1 MKYVCLLLIQSFF
14 AVINPLKGER
24 QTLNSDGIYLIISN
38 IRNTNGLIQVGV
50 FESEKGYPDNPAYSF
65 SLSKD
70 TITAGRLRLFIPLKT
85 PGTCGISI
93 LDDENS
99 NGKMDYLL
107 RIIPREGFGFSNNPK
122 ITGRK
127 PPPFSQTDFKFP
139 GGKKTISVSMVYI

>member
-14 AVINPLKGER
+14 AVINPLKDNR

-70 TITAGRLRLFIPLKT
+70 TISSGRLRLFIPVKS
-85 PGTCGISI
+85 PGSYGLSI
-93 LDDENS
+93 LDDENR
-99 NGKMDYLL
+99 NGKMDY
-107 RIIPREGFGFSNNPK
+107 IFGIKPKEGFGFSNNPK
-122 ITGRK
+122 ITSRK
-127 PPPFSQTDFKFP
+127 PPPFMQTNFKFS
-139 GGKKTISVSMVYI
+139 GGKKPVSVRMVYI